1 VVEEPD
7 RLRQDIESTRATLT
21 RDVDR
26 LAEKTSPKQVARRR
40 WTAMKEKVMGSTEQ
54 ARHAVGHGTS
64 SATGSVQ
71 SAAGTVQDKA
81 SQLGDAA
88 SSTAHQAADAVRNAP
103 QAVASQ
109 TQGNPI
115 AAGVIAFGVGLL
127 AATLIPVTDAERRA
141 GQELKDHSDQL
152 TDKVKDVAS
161 ELKDDVGGT
170 VQQAAGHLKE
180 TARDAAQS
188 TTQQARSS
196 TQDVKDQT
204 VQATRTN

>member
-71 SAAGTVQDKA
+71 SAAGTVQEKA

-103 QAVASQ
+103 QAVTSQ

-127 AATLIPVTDAERRA
+127 AATLIPASDAERRA
-141 GQELKDHSDQL
+141 GQQLKEHGSDL
-152 TDKVKDVAS
+152 TDQVKDVAG
-161 ELKDDVGGT
+161 EMKDDLTGT
-170 VQQAAGHLKE
+170 VQQAAGQVKQVAQEGVQETKE
-180 TARDAAQS
+180 
-188 TTQQARSS
+188 QARSS
-196 TQDVKDQT
+196 AQDAKEQT
-204 VQATRTN
+204 RQAAQA